1 MSLEEVKSKINQL
14 SEQLHHYNY
23 MYYVKSESLV
33 TDYEFDMLLKEL
45 EALEAQF
52 PELLDANSPSK
63 RVGGAVTK
71 NFETVTHRFP
81 MLSLSNSYSK
91 EEIVEWEA
99 RIKKTIEQDIEYVCE
114 LKYDGVA
121 IGIRYV
127 NGVFHS
133 AVTRG
138 DGTQGELV
146 SSNVQTINSVPL
158 KLKGSFPSDFEI
170 RGEIFLPLQEFERLN
185 QERSAEGHALY
196 ANPRN
201 TASGTL
207 KLQDSG
213 IVSKRNLD
221 CYLYGMYE
229 ERSSYTSHY
238 QAVLAAGEMGFKV
251 PLLEQRKIQKVKD
264 VAGILTFI
272 DYWDEA
278 RKDLPFE
285 IDGIVIKIN
294 AYSQQEELGYT
305 AKSPRW
311 AIAYKF
317 KAERVETKIESV
329 TYQVG
334 RTGAVTP
341 VANLSPVYLGGT
353 TVKRASLHNAEQI
366 EKLDLHEN
374 DMVYVEKGGEI
385 IPKIVGI
392 NRSKRMTSAR
402 PIVFI
407 SDCPDCGRALMKMD
421 GEAQHYCTYAFK
433 CPPQVK
439 GKIEHFI
446 SRKAMDI
453 DGLGA
458 ETIDTLVEKELIND
472 IGDLYALRFDQLI
485 VLDRMAEK
493 SVNNLLQGI
502 AASKQRPF
510 EKVLFGMGIRY
521 VGETVSKKLAKA
533 FKTIDNIMDAT
544 YESLVDTDE
553 IGEKIAQSI
562 RLFLEDEANVTL
574 INKLKAA
581 GLCFEKEEQVLSSSI
596 LEGQTVVIS
605 GTFER
610 VSRSEMKKI
619 IEENGG
625 KNGSSISKKTNLLV
639 AGDNMGPSKLKKA
652 TDLNI
657 EMVNEEEFLKRIQYD

>member
-1 MSLEEVKSKINQL
+1 MNSEEAKSKLNQL
-14 SEQLHHYNY
+14 SDQLHYYNY

-33 TDYEFDMLLKEL
+33 SDYEFDMLLKEL
-45 EALEAQF
+45 ETLEEKF
-52 PELLDANSPSK
+52 PELVDVNSPSK
-63 RVGGAVTK
+63 RVGGAIVK
-71 NFETVTHRFP
+71 NFETVRHRFP
-81 MLSLSNSYSK
+81 MLSLSNSYSQ

-121 IGIRYV
+121 IGIRYLD
-127 NGVFHS
+127 GVFHS

-138 DGTQGELV
+138 DGTKGELV
-146 SSNVQTINSVPL
+146 SSNVKTIKSVPL
-158 KLKGSFPSDFEI
+158 KLKGSVPSDFEI
-170 RGEIFLPLQEFERLN
+170 RGEIFLPLQEFDRLN
-185 QERSAEGHALY
+185 KQRAFDGLTLY

-213 IVSKRNLD
+213 LVSRRNLD

-229 ERSSYTSHY
+229 ERSSYNSHFE
-238 QAVLAAGEMGFKV
+238 AVIAAGDMGFKV
-251 PLLEQRKIQKVKD
+251 PLVEERKIEKVKD
-264 VAGILTFI
+264 VAGILSFI

-278 RKDLPFE
+278 RKQLPFE
-285 IDGIVIKIN
+285 IDGIVIKVN
-294 AYSQQEELGYT
+294 AYKQQEELGYT

-317 KAERVETKIESV
+317 KAERVETKIESIS
-329 TYQVG
+329 YQVG

-374 DMVYVEKGGEI
+374 DRVYVEKGGEI
-385 IPKIVGI
+385 IPKIVGV
-392 NRSKRMTSAR
+392 NVSKRTASSR
-402 PIVFI
+402 RVVFI
-407 SDCPDCGRALMKMD
+407 SSCPACSKGLTKSK
-421 GEAQHYCTYAFK
+421 GEAQHYCTHASI

-458 ETIDTLVEKELIND
+458 ETIDTLVEEGLIQD
-472 IGDLYALRFDQLI
+472 IGDLYALRFEQLI
-485 VLDRMAEK
+485 DLERMAEK
-493 SVNNLLQGI
+493 SVNNLLKGI
-502 AASKQRPF
+502 EASKQRPF

-533 FKTIDNIMDAT
+533 FKTIDNILLAS
-544 YESLVDTDE
+544 YESLVETDE

-562 RLFLEDEANVTL
+562 RLFLEDPQNMIL
-574 INKLKAA
+574 IDKLKAA
-581 GLCFEKEEQVLSSSI
+581 GLNFESAEQVLSSSAF
-596 LEGQTVVIS
+596 EGQTIVIS
-605 GTFER
+605 GTFAR
-610 VSRSEMKKI
+610 VSRAEMKKL

-639 AGDNMGPSKLKKA
+639 AGENMGPSKLKKA
-652 TDLNI
+652 TDLKI
-657 EMVNEEEFLKRIQYD
+657 EMVNEEEFLKRIKYD

>member
-1 MSLEEVKSKINQL
+1 MISEEIKSKIIEL

-33 TDYEFDMLLKEL
+33 SDFEFDMLLKEL
-45 EALEAQF
+45 EALEAKF
-52 PELLDANSPSK
+52 PELLDVNSPSK
-63 RVGGAVTK
+63 RVGGAVVK

-91 EEIVEWEA
+91 EEIIEWEE

-146 SSNVQTINSVPL
+146 SSNVKTINSIPL
-158 KLKGSFPSDFEI
+158 KLKGAVPSDFEI
-170 RGEIFLPLQEFERLN
+170 RGEIFLPLHEFDRLN
-185 QERSAEGHALY
+185 KERAVAELALY

-213 IVSKRNLD
+213 AVSKRNLD

-238 QAVLAAGEMGFKV
+238 QAVISAGDMGFKV
-251 PLLEQRKIQKVKD
+251 PRQEERKIEKVKD
-264 VAGILTFI
+264 VDGILSFI

-278 RKDLPFE
+278 RKQLPFE
-285 IDGIVIKIN
+285 IDGIVIKVN
-294 AYSQQEELGYT
+294 SYNQQEELGYT

-317 KAERVETKIESV
+317 KAERAETKIESV
-329 TYQVG
+329 SYQVG
-334 RTGAVTP
+334 RTGAITP

-374 DMVYVEKGGEI
+374 DLVYVEKGGEI
-385 IPKIVGI
+385 IPKIVGV
-392 NRSKRMTSAR
+392 NVSKRDTAAR
-402 PIVFI
+402 RVVFI
-407 SDCPDCGRALMKMD
+407 SVCPACSQGLTKTE
-421 GEAQHYCTYAFK
+421 GEAQHYCTHASI

-458 ETIDTLVEKELIND
+458 ETIDTLVEEGLIKD
-472 IGDLYALRFDQLI
+472 IGDLYALRFEQLI
-485 VLDRMAEK
+485 NLDRMAEK

-502 AASKQRPF
+502 EASKKQPF

-533 FKTIDNIMDAT
+533 FKTMDNIAEAS
-544 YESLVDTDE
+544 YESLVETDE

-562 RLFLEDEANVTL
+562 RLFIEEERNMLLVD
-574 INKLKAA
+574 KLKTA
-581 GLCFEKEEQVLSSSI
+581 GICFEKEEQVLSSSI

-610 VSRSEMKKI
+610 ISRTEMKKL

-625 KNGSSISKKTNLLV
+625 KNGSSISKKTHLLV
-639 AGDNMGPSKLKKA
+639 AGENMGPSKLKKA
-652 TDLNI
+652 TDLNV
-657 EMVNEEEFLKRIQYD
+657 EMVSEEEFLKRIHYD

>member
-1 MSLEEVKSKINQL
+1 MISEEIKSKIIEL

-33 TDYEFDMLLKEL
+33 SDFEFDMLLKEL
-45 EALEAQF
+45 EALEAKF
-52 PELLDANSPSK
+52 PELLDVNSPSK
-63 RVGGAVTK
+63 RVGGAVVK

-91 EEIVEWEA
+91 EEIIEWEE

-121 IGIRYV
+121 IGVRYV

-146 SSNVQTINSVPL
+146 SSNVKTINSIPL
-158 KLKGSFPSDFEI
+158 KLKGAVPSDFEI
-170 RGEIFLPLQEFERLN
+170 RGEIFLPLHEFDRLN
-185 QERSAEGHALY
+185 KERAVAELALY

-213 IVSKRNLD
+213 AVSKRNLD

-238 QAVLAAGEMGFKV
+238 QAVISAGDMGFKV
-251 PLLEQRKIQKVKD
+251 PRQEERKIEKVKD
-264 VAGILTFI
+264 VDGILSFI

-278 RKDLPFE
+278 RKQLPFE
-285 IDGIVIKIN
+285 IDGIVIKVN
-294 AYSQQEELGYT
+294 SYNQQEELGYT

-317 KAERVETKIESV
+317 KAERAETKIESV
-329 TYQVG
+329 SYQVG
-334 RTGAVTP
+334 RTGAITP

-374 DMVYVEKGGEI
+374 DLVYVEKGGEI
-385 IPKIVGI
+385 IPKIVGV
-392 NRSKRMTSAR
+392 NVSKRDTAAR
-402 PIVFI
+402 RVVFI
-407 SDCPDCGRALMKMD
+407 SVCPACSQGLTKTE
-421 GEAQHYCTYAFK
+421 GEAQHYCTHASI

-458 ETIDTLVEKELIND
+458 ETIDTLVEEGLIKD
-472 IGDLYALRFDQLI
+472 IGDLYALRFEQLI
-485 VLDRMAEK
+485 NLDRMAEK

-502 AASKQRPF
+502 EASKKQPF

-533 FKTIDNIMDAT
+533 FKTMDNIAEAS
-544 YESLVDTDE
+544 YESLVETDE

-562 RLFLEDEANVTL
+562 RLFIEEERNMLLVD
-574 INKLKAA
+574 KLKTA
-581 GLCFEKEEQVLSSSI
+581 GICFEKEEQVLSSSI

-610 VSRSEMKKI
+610 ISRTEMKKL

-625 KNGSSISKKTNLLV
+625 KNGSSISKKTHLLV
-639 AGDNMGPSKLKKA
+639 AGENMGPSKLKKA
-652 TDLNI
+652 TDLNV
-657 EMVNEEEFLKRIQYD
+657 EMVSEEEFLKRIHYD

>member
-1 MSLEEVKSKINQL
+1 V
-14 SEQLHHYNY
+14 
-23 MYYVKSESLV
+23 
-33 TDYEFDMLLKEL
+33 
-45 EALEAQF
+45 
-52 PELLDANSPSK
+52 
-63 RVGGAVTK
+63 
-71 NFETVTHRFP
+71 
-81 MLSLSNSYSK
+81 
-91 EEIVEWEA
+91 
-99 RIKKTIEQDIEYVCE
+99 
-114 LKYDGVA
+114 
-121 IGIRYV
+121 
-127 NGVFHS
+127 
-133 AVTRG
+133 
-138 DGTQGELV
+138 
-146 SSNVQTINSVPL
+146 
-158 KLKGSFPSDFEI
+158 PSDFEI
-170 RGEIFLPLQEFERLN
+170 RGEIFLPLHEFDRLN
-185 QERSAEGHALY
+185 RERASAELALY

-213 IVSKRNLD
+213 VVSKRNLD

-238 QAVLAAGEMGFKV
+238 QAVISAGEMGFKV
-251 PLLEQRKIQKVKD
+251 PRPEERKIEKVKD
-264 VAGILTFI
+264 VDGILSFI

-278 RKDLPFE
+278 RKQLPFE
-285 IDGIVIKIN
+285 IDGIVIKVN
-294 AYSQQEELGYT
+294 SYNQQEELGYT

-317 KAERVETKIESV
+317 KAERAETKIESV
-329 TYQVG
+329 SYQVG

-374 DMVYVEKGGEI
+374 DLVYVEKGGEI
-385 IPKIVGI
+385 IPKIVGV
-392 NRSKRMTSAR
+392 NVSKRKAPAR
-402 PIVFI
+402 RVVFI
-407 SDCPDCGRALMKMD
+407 SACPACSQGLTKTE
-421 GEAQHYCTYAFK
+421 GEAQHYCTHASI

-458 ETIDTLVEKELIND
+458 ETIDTLVEEGLIKD
-472 IGDLYALRFDQLI
+472 IGDLYTLRFEQLI
-485 VLDRMAEK
+485 QLDRMAEK

-502 AASKQRPF
+502 EASKNQPF

-533 FKTIDNIMDAT
+533 FKTMDNIVEAS
-544 YESLVDTDE
+544 YESLVETDE

-562 RLFLEDEANVTL
+562 RLFIEEEQNMLLVD
-574 INKLKAA
+574 KLRTA
-581 GLCFEKEEQVLSSSI
+581 GICFEKEEQVQSSSI

-610 VSRSEMKKI
+610 ISRAEMKKL

-639 AGDNMGPSKLKKA
+639 AGENMGPSKLKKA
-652 TDLNI
+652 TDLNV
-657 EMVNEEEFLKRIQYD
+657 EMVSEEEFLKRIHYD

>member
-1 MSLEEVKSKINQL
+1 MSFEDIKRKVLDL
-14 SEQLHHYNY
+14 SERLHHYNY

-33 TDYEFDMLLKEL
+33 SDYEFDMLLKEL
-45 EALEAQF
+45 ESIEEQF
-52 PELLDANSPSK
+52 PELIDANSPSK
-63 RVGGAVTK
+63 RVGGDLVK
-71 NFETVTHRFP
+71 NFESVSHRFP

-91 EEIVEWEA
+91 EEIVEWEE
-99 RIKKTIEQDIEYVCE
+99 RIKKTIEQDIEFVCE

-138 DGTQGELV
+138 DGNQGELV
-146 SSNVQTINSVPL
+146 SSNVKTINSIPL
-158 KLKGSFPSDFEI
+158 KLQGAVPSDFEI
-170 RGEIFLPLQEFERLN
+170 RGEIFLPLKEFDRLN
-185 QERSAEGHALY
+185 NERSSAELALY

-213 IVSKRNLD
+213 VVSKRKLD

-229 ERSSYTSHY
+229 ERSSYSSHY
-238 QAVLAAGEMGFKV
+238 QSVIAAADMGFKV
-251 PLLEQRKIQKVKD
+251 PRPEEREIEKVKD
-264 VAGILTFI
+264 VSGILSFI

-278 RKDLPFE
+278 RKVLPFE
-285 IDGIVIKIN
+285 IDGIVIKVN
-294 AYSQQEELGYT
+294 SYAQQEELGYT

-329 TYQVG
+329 SYQVG

-341 VANLSPVYLGGT
+341 VANLRPVYLGGT

-374 DMVYVEKGGEI
+374 DLVYVEKGGEI
-385 IPKIVGI
+385 IPKIVGVNI
-392 NRSKRMTSAR
+392 SKRTTASR
-402 PIVFI
+402 RVIFI
-407 SDCPDCGRALMKMD
+407 SECPACRKSLTKAE
-421 GEAQHYCTYAFK
+421 GEAQHYCTHASI

-458 ETIDTLVEKELIND
+458 ETIDTLVEEGLIKD
-472 IGDLYALRFDQLI
+472 IGDLYALRFEQLI
-485 VLDRMAEK
+485 DLERMAEK

-502 AASKQRPF
+502 EASKNQPF

-533 FKTIDNIMDAT
+533 FKTMDNIVEAS
-544 YESLVDTDE
+544 YESLVETDE

-562 RLFLEDEANVTL
+562 RLFIEEEQNMLLVD
-574 INKLKAA
+574 KLRTA
-581 GLCFEKEEQVLSSSI
+581 GICFEKEEQVQSSSI

-610 VSRSEMKKI
+610 ISRTEMKKL

-639 AGDNMGPSKLKKA
+639 AGENMGPSKLKKA
-652 TDLNI
+652 TDLGVTI
-657 EMVNEEEFLKRIQYD
+657 LNEEEFLKRIQYD